1 MNNEKQTASLR
12 FFGIPRLLPYLYPY
26 RGRVI
31 RMVLLAL
38 LCSVI
43 DVSYPLFN
51 RYVLDH
57 YIAEGTL
64 QGLPVFIA
72 VYLAVLFFQA
82 LINDRT
88 MIDSGTVE
96 MSVDKDL
103 RNEAFH
109 HLQTLSFSYFNQN
122 SVGYIHARVMS
133 DTGKIGEAVSWR
145 MMDCIWNGS

>member
-122 SVGYIHARVMS
+122 SVGYPRARHERYRQ
-133 DTGKIGEAVSWR
+133 DR
-145 MMDCIWNGS
+145 